1 MPTVKP
7 ASQWRQTAGW
17 AALAEFI
24 KQAAVLALC
33 LLTLASGCTQGPAAL
48 TALPSG
54 KPSAPPAERPPSP
67 VEPPPSQV
75 ELVAR
80 LDMPSSRVL
89 VVLTVPRPQAGL
101 LRLSFRDLD
110 AILDRLRSMSV
121 KADGRPLATQ
131 KTSGNWDFQFEV
143 PQKTQVLSVSYTV
156 DPRWSAP
163 GSSHTDTKSQRSYI
177 RDYGAILRGCVVFP
191 RVDPQIGPLRV
202 RFLLPQGW
210 TAVVPWEKS
219 DAGYLVEPSALLD
232 DYVALG
238 RFDLEELQVAG
249 SQVTLAVWAG
259 LGQKNQ
265 SKFGSNELRKL
276 VTWLAKTLGP
286 LPSGG
291 RSIAAFP
298 SEYLGGGAASAGTVV
313 TELSARTMAHEIV
326 HWWNGWT
333 FKTARDATWLGE
345 GVTDYLAPKALW
357 KAGVWSKKQFE
368 SEIRAYATGL
378 KTLELRENKCFSLGE
393 ASENYWKENSPW
405 HAVVYQKGALL
416 GLVIDAAIHEASR
429 GKHSIES
436 VIAALCAGRS
446 QTVTTP
452 NIEDAVLRAT
462 GVDIRPLVDRYV
474 RKAAA
479 IPDVEALLKS
489 IR

>member
-1 MPTVKP
+1 MPIGKP
-7 ASQWRQTAGW
+7 ASTSRQTAGW
-17 AALAEFI
+17 AAPAGSI
-24 KQAAVLALC
+24 KRAAVLALC
-33 LLTLASGCTQGPAAL
+33 LLTLAPGCTQGP
-48 TALPSG
+48 TAHTTAPSG
-54 KPSAPPAERPPSP
+54 KPTPPPVEPSSSP
-67 VEPPPSQV
+67 VERSPSQV
-75 ELVAR
+75 ELVAS

-89 VVLTVPRPQAGL
+89 VDLTMPRPQAGL
-101 LRLSFRDLD
+101 FRLSFRDLD
-110 AILDRLRSMSV
+110 TIRDRLKSMSV

-143 PQKTQVLSVSYTV
+143 PQKTQVLSISYSI

-163 GSSHTDTKSQRSYI
+163 GSSHADAKSQRSYV

-191 RVDPQIGPLRV
+191 RIDPQTGPLRV
-202 RFLLPQGW
+202 TFVLPQGW

-219 DAGYLVEPSALLD
+219 DAGYLVEPSALSD

-249 SQVTLAVWAG
+249 SPVTLAVWAG
-259 LGQKNQ
+259 LGQKNE
-265 SKFGSNELRKL
+265 SKFGTGELRKL
-276 VTWLAKTLGP
+276 VAWLVKTLGP

-313 TELSARTMAHEIV
+313 TALSARTMAHEIV

-429 GKHSIES
+429 GKQSIET

-446 QTVTTP
+446 QAVTTS
-452 NIEDAVLRAT
+452 NIEDAALRVT
-462 GVDIRPLVDRYV
+462 GVDIGPLVDRYV

-479 IPDVEALLKS
+479 IPDIEALLKS